1 MRKKITYLLGAGAS
15 FNAVPIWH
23 QQGNTME
30 ALGCTLKSYY
40 EDFDS
45 LLPIFKNMEHYGI
58 KAREFGTIDIY
69 ARKLFLNNE
78 VKELNNL
85 KLALSLYLE
94 IWENFQRIREFV
106 IDSLHNA
113 NIIDENM
120 NYEAIDK
127 RYFSLLSVVTRQ
139 NNNRTGVMLDENVN
153 FITWNYDLQLESAFE
168 SFFMNKFNSL
178 REFDKNFK
186 FLNDG
191 DLSKNRV
198 IHLNGM
204 RGCIEDNGNF
214 EDIIERKELRNEL
227 RGYLIELNKI
237 YRTWNSNKNMLNS
250 INYAW
255 ENKDER
261 IKAACNLL
269 QESDVLV
276 IIGYSFPS
284 FNKEIDY
291 KMLESFKGAGKRI
304 YYQDVN
310 ADESRLG
317 FFKSLSSG
325 QLSNIKNCSQFLLP
339 NEYFPFKHCVRSHI
353 Y

>member
-1 MRKKITYLLGAGAS
+1 
-15 FNAVPIWH
+15 
-23 QQGNTME
+23 
-30 ALGCTLKSYY
+30 
-40 EDFDS
+40 
-45 LLPIFKNMEHYGI
+45 
-58 KAREFGTIDIY
+58 
-69 ARKLFLNNE
+69 
-78 VKELNNL
+78 
-85 KLALSLYLE
+85 
-94 IWENFQRIREFV
+94 
-106 IDSLHNA
+106 
-113 NIIDENM
+113 
-120 NYEAIDK
+120 
-127 RYFSLLSVVTRQ
+127 
-139 NNNRTGVMLDENVN
+139 MLDENVN

-178 REFDKNFK
+178 REFDENFK

-204 RGCIEDNGNF
+204 RGCIEDKGKF
-214 EDIIERKELRNEL
+214 EDIIERKELRNEF
-227 RGYLIELNKI
+227 RGYLEELNKV
-237 YRTWNSNKNMLNS
+237 YKTRNSDKNMLNS

-284 FNKEIDY
+284 FNKEIDH

-339 NEYFPFKHCVRSHI
+339 NEYFPFKHGVRSHI